1 VRMMTAVLA
10 GVMFL
15 SMAAWAWGE
24 LEKVYIPMPRWQ
36 LAVDQFTTGG
46 DLAPGQTV
54 TLIKVAEGQT
64 STLGTGTVES
74 YVKETKRATL
84 MVNHLNLVGD
94 ANAVD
99 ANRVEVPGS
108 PAGAP
113 PVFLAHVG
121 QARGIP
127 LFPRVY
133 LQAGV
138 GALIMLIG
146 AWLIYWLVGVRP
158 NSVDFLIATD
168 GEMKKVNWS
177 TKKVIRD
184 STYVVIG
191 YTFLIA
197 GLLALADTLFFK
209 LFQVIGVLG

>member
-1 VRMMTAVLA
+1 MMTAVLA

-24 LEKVYIPMPRWQ
+24 LEKVHIPMPRWQ
-36 LAVDQFTTGG
+36 LALDTFTTGG

-54 TLIKVAEGQT
+54 TLVKVAEGQNL
-64 STLGTGTVES
+64 TLGTGTVET

-84 MVNHLNLVGD
+84 VVNQLNLGLD
-94 ANAVD
+94 ANAAD

-108 PAGAP
+108 PSGAAP
-113 PVFLAHVG
+113 LYVAHVV
-121 QARGIP
+121 QTRGIP

-133 LQAGV
+133 LQAGI
-138 GALIMLIG
+138 GAVIMLVG
-146 AWLIYWLVGVRP
+146 AWLIYWLVGSKP
-158 NSVDFLIATD
+158 ASVDFLIATD

-191 YTFLIA
+191 YTFIVA
-197 GLLALADTLFFK
+197 GLLALADTLLFK
-209 LFQVIGVLG
+209 LFHAIGVLG